1 MAKTAEAQPEKV
13 FTQYAVI
20 IFPSLGQVVNEVNAL
35 LARGWH
41 LVGGIQVSAQGSDVY
56 HLQAMAK

>member
-1 MAKTAEAQPEKV
+1 MADQK

-20 IFPSLGQVVNEVNAL
+20 IFPDLSQVVSEVNNL

-41 LVGGIQVSAQGSDVY
+41 LVGGIQVSSQASNVY

>member
-1 MAKTAEAQPEKV
+1 MADQK

-20 IFPSLGQVVNEVNAL
+20 IFPDLSQVVSEVNNL
-35 LARGWH
+35 LSRGWT
-41 LVGGIQVSAQGSDVY
+41 LQGGITVSVQGSNTY

>member
-1 MAKTAEAQPEKV
+1 MADQK

-20 IFPSLGQVVNEVNAL
+20 IFPDLGQVVSEVNAL
-35 LARGWH
+35 LTRGWT
-41 LVGGIQVSAQGSDVY
+41 LVGGIEVSAQGSNTY